1 MSENNIKKA
10 IPNVLT
16 LFRCLISILLPIL
29 IIYGGETGAILSA
42 PLLLLAGLSDYFD
55 GFYARKYNVVS
66 ILGKVLDPIADKLLV
81 IGVLLS
87 LASENLLD
95 FYFGF
100 IPSLIII
107 LREIFI
113 SGLRESV
120 SSYNFT
126 LKVSVLAKWKTTI
139 QLFACGSFLV
149 WRMNEYFYNI
159 DFLGIISYCLLWLAS
174 IITLITGFQYA
185 VSVINFFK
193 KNKILTFLNF
203 YKSTKNS

>member
-1 MSENNIKKA
+1 MSGKNIKKA
-10 IPNVLT
+10 IPNALT

-29 IIYGGETGAILSA
+29 IIYGGETGAILAA

-66 ILGKVLDPIADKLLV
+66 VFGKILDPIADKLLV

-159 DFLGIISYCLLWLAS
+159 DFLGFISYSLLWLAS

-193 KNKILTFLNF
+193 KHNENL
-203 YKSTKNS
+203 

>member
-1 MSENNIKKA
+1 MSDNNIKKA
-10 IPNVLT
+10 IPNALT

-29 IIYGGETGAILSA
+29 IIYGGEIGAILAA

-66 ILGKVLDPIADKLLV
+66 ILGKILDPIADKLLV

-139 QLFACGSFLV
+139 QLIACGSFLV

-159 DFLGIISYCLLWLAS
+159 DFLGFISYCLLWLAS

-193 KNKILTFLNF
+193 KNNE
-203 YKSTKNS
+203 NS

>member
-1 MSENNIKKA
+1 MSDNNIKKA
-10 IPNVLT
+10 IPNALT
-16 LFRCLISILLPIL
+16 LFRCLVSILLPIL
-29 IIYGGETGAILSA
+29 IIYGGETGAILAA

-66 ILGKVLDPIADKLLV
+66 VFGKILDPIADKLLV

-120 SSYNFT
+120 SSHNFT

-159 DFLGIISYCLLWLAS
+159 DFLGFISYSLLWLAS

-193 KNKILTFLNF
+193 KHNENL
-203 YKSTKNS
+203 

>member
-1 MSENNIKKA
+1 MSENNIIKA
-10 IPNVLT
+10 IPNALT

-29 IIYGGETGAILSA
+29 IIYGGEIGAILAA

-95 FYFGF
+95 FYYGF

-139 QLFACGSFLV
+139 QLIACGSFLV

-159 DFLGIISYCLLWLAS
+159 DFLGFISYCLLWLAS

-193 KNKILTFLNF
+193 KNNE
-203 YKSTKNS
+203 NS

>member
-1 MSENNIKKA
+1 MSDNNIKKA
-10 IPNVLT
+10 IPNTLT

-29 IIYGGETGAILSA
+29 IIYGGETGAILAA

-55 GFYARKYNVVS
+55 GFFARKYNVVS

-87 LASENLLD
+87 LASENLLN

-159 DFLGIISYCLLWLAS
+159 DSLGLISYCLLWLAS

-193 KNKILTFLNF
+193 KNNE
-203 YKSTKNS
+203 NS

>member
-1 MSENNIKKA
+1 MSDNNIKKA
-10 IPNVLT
+10 IPNALT
-16 LFRCLISILLPIL
+16 LFRCLIAILLPIL
-29 IIYGGETGAILSA
+29 IIYGGETGAILAA

-159 DFLGIISYCLLWLAS
+159 DSLGLISYCLLWLAS

-193 KNKILTFLNF
+193 KNNE
-203 YKSTKNS
+203 NS

>member
-1 MSENNIKKA
+1 MSDNNIKKA
-10 IPNVLT
+10 IPNTLT
-16 LFRCLISILLPIL
+16 LFRCLVSILLPIL
-29 IIYGGETGAILSA
+29 IIYGGETGAILAA

-55 GFYARKYNVVS
+55 GFFARKYNVVS

-159 DFLGIISYCLLWLAS
+159 DSLKTPS
-174 IITLITGFQYA
+174 
-185 VSVINFFK
+185 
-193 KNKILTFLNF
+193 
-203 YKSTKNS
+203 

>member
-1 MSENNIKKA
+1 MSGKNIKKA
-10 IPNVLT
+10 IPNALT

-29 IIYGGETGAILSA
+29 IIYGGETGAILAA

-66 ILGKVLDPIADKLLV
+66 VFGKILDPIADKLLV

-120 SSYNFT
+120 SSHNFT

-159 DFLGIISYCLLWLAS
+159 DFLGFISYSLLWLAS

-185 VSVINFFK
+185 VTVINFFK
-193 KNKILTFLNF
+193 KNNENL
-203 YKSTKNS
+203 

>member
-1 MSENNIKKA
+1 MSDNNIKKA
-10 IPNVLT
+10 IPNTLT

-29 IIYGGETGAILSA
+29 IIYGGEPGAILAA

-55 GFYARKYNVVS
+55 GFFARKYNVVS

-95 FYFGF
+95 FYYGF

-139 QLFACGSFLV
+139 QLIACGSFLV

-159 DFLGIISYCLLWLAS
+159 DFLGFISYCLLWLAS

-193 KNKILTFLNF
+193 KNNE
-203 YKSTKNS
+203 NS

>member
-1 MSENNIKKA
+1 MSDNNIKKA
-10 IPNVLT
+10 IPNALT

-29 IIYGGETGAILSA
+29 IIYGGETGAILAA

-55 GFYARKYNVVS
+55 GYYARKYNVVS

-159 DFLGIISYCLLWLAS
+159 DFLGFISYCLLWLAS

-193 KNKILTFLNF
+193 K
-203 YKSTKNS
+203 

>member
-1 MSENNIKKA
+1 MSGKNIKKA
-10 IPNVLT
+10 IPNALT

-29 IIYGGETGAILSA
+29 IIYGGETGAILAA

-159 DFLGIISYCLLWLAS
+159 DFLGFISYSLLWLAS
-174 IITLITGFQYA
+174 IITLITGFQY
-185 VSVINFFK
+185 VVTVINFFK
-193 KNKILTFLNF
+193 KNNENL
-203 YKSTKNS
+203 

>member
-1 MSENNIKKA
+1 MSSNNIKKT
-10 IPNVLT
+10 IPNALT
-16 LFRCLISILLPIL
+16 LFRCLVSILLPIL
-29 IIYGGETGAILSA
+29 IIYGGETGAILAA

-159 DFLGIISYCLLWLAS
+159 DFLGFISYCLLWLAS

-193 KNKILTFLNF
+193 KNNE
-203 YKSTKNS
+203 NS

>member
-1 MSENNIKKA
+1 MSGKNIKKA
-10 IPNVLT
+10 IPNALT

-29 IIYGGETGAILSA
+29 IVYGGETGAILSA
-42 PLLLLAGLSDYFD
+42 PLLLLAGLSDYLD

-66 ILGKVLDPIADKLLV
+66 VFGKILDPIADKLLV

-120 SSYNFT
+120 SSHNFT

-159 DFLGIISYCLLWLAS
+159 DFLGFISYSLLWLAS

-185 VSVINFFK
+185 VSVVNFFK
-193 KNKILTFLNF
+193 KHNENL
-203 YKSTKNS
+203 

>member
-1 MSENNIKKA
+1 MSGKNIKKA
-10 IPNVLT
+10 IPNALT

-29 IIYGGETGAILSA
+29 IIYGGETGAILAA

-66 ILGKVLDPIADKLLV
+66 VFGKILDPIADKLLV

-113 SGLRESV
+113 SGLRESL
-120 SSYNFT
+120 SSHNFN
-126 LKVSVLAKWKTTI
+126 LRVSVLAKWKTTI

-159 DFLGIISYCLLWLAS
+159 DFLGFISYSLLWLAS

-185 VSVINFFK
+185 VTVINFFK
-193 KNKILTFLNF
+193 KNNENL
-203 YKSTKNS
+203 

>member
-1 MSENNIKKA
+1 MSDNNIKKA
-10 IPNVLT
+10 IPNALT

-29 IIYGGETGAILSA
+29 IIYGGEPGAILAA

-55 GFYARKYNVVS
+55 GFFARKYNVVS

-159 DFLGIISYCLLWLAS
+159 DSLGFISYCLLWLAS

-193 KNKILTFLNF
+193 KNNE
-203 YKSTKNS
+203 NS

>member
-1 MSENNIKKA
+1 MSDNNIKKA
-10 IPNVLT
+10 IPNALT
-16 LFRCLISILLPIL
+16 LFRCLVSILLPIL
-29 IIYGGETGAILSA
+29 IIYGGETGAILAA

-159 DFLGIISYCLLWLAS
+159 DFLGFISYCLLWLAS

-193 KNKILTFLNF
+193 KNNE
-203 YKSTKNS
+203 SS

>member
-10 IPNVLT
+10 IPNALT

-29 IIYGGETGAILSA
+29 IIYGGETGAILAA

-55 GFYARKYNVVS
+55 GFFARKYNVVS

-159 DFLGIISYCLLWLAS
+159 DFLGFISYCLLWLAS

-193 KNKILTFLNF
+193 KNNE
-203 YKSTKNS
+203 NS

>member
-1 MSENNIKKA
+1 MSDNNIKKA
-10 IPNVLT
+10 IPNTLT

-29 IIYGGETGAILSA
+29 IIYGGEPGAILAA

-55 GFYARKYNVVS
+55 GFFARKYNVVS

-126 LKVSVLAKWKTTI
+126 LKVSILAKWKTTI

-149 WRMNEYFYNI
+149 WRMNEYFYSI
-159 DFLGIISYCLLWLAS
+159 DFLGFISYCLLWLAS

-193 KNKILTFLNF
+193 KNNE
-203 YKSTKNS
+203 SS

>member
-1 MSENNIKKA
+1 MSSNNIKKT
-10 IPNVLT
+10 IPNALT
-16 LFRCLISILLPIL
+16 LFRCLVSILLPIL
-29 IIYGGETGAILSA
+29 IIYGGETGAILAA

-55 GFYARKYNVVS
+55 GYYARKYNVIS
-66 ILGKVLDPIADKLLV
+66 ILGEVLDPIADKLLV

-159 DFLGIISYCLLWLAS
+159 DFLGFISYCLLWLAS

-185 VSVINFFK
+185 LSVINFLK
-193 KNKILTFLNF
+193 KNNE
-203 YKSTKNS
+203 NS

>member
-10 IPNVLT
+10 IPNALT

-29 IIYGGETGAILSA
+29 IIYGGEIGAILAA

-55 GFYARKYNVVS
+55 GFFARKYNVVS

-139 QLFACGSFLV
+139 QLIACGSFLV

-159 DFLGIISYCLLWLAS
+159 DFLGFISYCLLWLAS

-193 KNKILTFLNF
+193 KNNE
-203 YKSTKNS
+203 NS

>member
-1 MSENNIKKA
+1 MSDNNIKKA
-10 IPNVLT
+10 IPNALT
-16 LFRCLISILLPIL
+16 LFRCLVSILLPIL
-29 IIYGGETGAILSA
+29 IIYGGETGAILAA

-100 IPSLIII
+100 IPTLIII

-139 QLFACGSFLV
+139 QLIACGSFLV

-159 DFLGIISYCLLWLAS
+159 DFLGFISYCLLWLAS

-193 KNKILTFLNF
+193 KNNE
-203 YKSTKNS
+203 NS

>member
-1 MSENNIKKA
+1 MSGKNIKKA
-10 IPNVLT
+10 IPNALT
-16 LFRCLISILLPIL
+16 LLRCLISILLPIL
-29 IIYGGETGAILSA
+29 IVYGGETGAILSA
-42 PLLLLAGLSDYFD
+42 PLLLLAGLSDYLD

-66 ILGKVLDPIADKLLV
+66 VFGKILDPIADKLLV

-120 SSYNFT
+120 SSHNFN
-126 LKVSVLAKWKTTI
+126 LRVSVLAKWKTTI

-159 DFLGIISYCLLWLAS
+159 DFLGFISYSLLWLAS

-185 VSVINFFK
+185 VTVINFFK
-193 KNKILTFLNF
+193 KNNENL
-203 YKSTKNS
+203 

>member
-1 MSENNIKKA
+1 MSDNNIKKA
-10 IPNVLT
+10 IPNALT
-16 LFRCLISILLPIL
+16 LFRCLISIFLPIL
-29 IIYGGETGAILSA
+29 IIYGGETGAILAA

-55 GFYARKYNVVS
+55 GFFARKYNVVS

-120 SSYNFT
+120 SSYNFS

-159 DFLGIISYCLLWLAS
+159 DFLGFISYCLLWLAS

-193 KNKILTFLNF
+193 KNKE
-203 YKSTKNS
+203 NS

>member
-1 MSENNIKKA
+1 MSNNNIKKA
-10 IPNVLT
+10 IPNALT
-16 LFRCLISILLPIL
+16 LFRCLISILLPVL
-29 IIYGGETGAILSA
+29 IIYGGETGAILAA

-107 LREIFI
+107 LREMFI

-149 WRMNEYFYNI
+149 WRMNEYFYSI
-159 DFLGIISYCLLWLAS
+159 DFLGFISYCLLWLAS

-185 VSVINFFK
+185 ISVINFFK
-193 KNKILTFLNF
+193 KNNE
-203 YKSTKNS
+203 KS

>member
-1 MSENNIKKA
+1 MSDNNIKKA
-10 IPNVLT
+10 IPNTLT

-29 IIYGGETGAILSA
+29 IIYGGETGAILAA

-55 GFYARKYNVVS
+55 GFFARKYNVVS

-126 LKVSVLAKWKTTI
+126 LKVSILAKWKTTI

-159 DFLGIISYCLLWLAS
+159 DSLGFISYSLLWLAS

-193 KNKILTFLNF
+193 KNNE
-203 YKSTKNS
+203 SS

>member
-1 MSENNIKKA
+1 MSDNNIKKA
-10 IPNVLT
+10 IPNALT

-29 IIYGGETGAILSA
+29 IIYGGETGAILAA

-55 GFYARKYNVVS
+55 GFFARKYNVVS

-139 QLFACGSFLV
+139 QLIACGSFLV

-159 DFLGIISYCLLWLAS
+159 DFLGFISYCLLWLAS

-193 KNKILTFLNF
+193 KNNE
-203 YKSTKNS
+203 NS

>member
-1 MSENNIKKA
+1 MSDNNIKKA
-10 IPNVLT
+10 IPNALT

-29 IIYGGETGAILSA
+29 IIYGGETGAILAA

-87 LASENLLD
+87 LASENLLN

-159 DFLGIISYCLLWLAS
+159 DFLGFISYCLLWIAS

-193 KNKILTFLNF
+193 KNNE
-203 YKSTKNS
+203 NS

>member
-1 MSENNIKKA
+1 MSGKNIKKA

-16 LFRCLISILLPIL
+16 SFRCLISILLPIL
-29 IIYGGETGAILSA
+29 IVYGGETGAILSA
-42 PLLLLAGLSDYFD
+42 PLLLLAGLSDYLD

-66 ILGKVLDPIADKLLV
+66 VFGKILDPIADKLLV

-120 SSYNFT
+120 SSHNFT

-159 DFLGIISYCLLWLAS
+159 DFFGFISYILLWLAS

-193 KNKILTFLNF
+193 KHNENL
-203 YKSTKNS
+203 

>member
-1 MSENNIKKA
+1 MSGKNIKKA
-10 IPNVLT
+10 IPNALT

-29 IIYGGETGAILSA
+29 IIYGGETGAILAA
-42 PLLLLAGLSDYFD
+42 PLLLLAGLSDYLD

-66 ILGKVLDPIADKLLV
+66 VFGKILDPIADKLLV

-120 SSYNFT
+120 SSHNFT

-159 DFLGIISYCLLWLAS
+159 DFLGFISYSLLWLAS

-193 KNKILTFLNF
+193 KHNENL
-203 YKSTKNS
+203 

>member
-1 MSENNIKKA
+1 MFGKNIKKA
-10 IPNVLT
+10 IPNALT

-29 IIYGGETGAILSA
+29 IVYGGETGAILSA
-42 PLLLLAGLSDYFD
+42 PLLLLAGLSDYLD

-66 ILGKVLDPIADKLLV
+66 VFGKILDPIADKLLV

-120 SSYNFT
+120 SSHNFT

-159 DFLGIISYCLLWLAS
+159 DFLGFISYSLLWLAS

-193 KNKILTFLNF
+193 KHNENL
-203 YKSTKNS
+203 

>member
-1 MSENNIKKA
+1 MSDNNIKKA
-10 IPNVLT
+10 IPNALT
-16 LFRCLISILLPIL
+16 LFRCLVSILLPIL
-29 IIYGGETGAILSA
+29 IIYGGETGAILAA

-100 IPSLIII
+100 IPTLIII

-159 DFLGIISYCLLWLAS
+159 DFLGFISYCLLWLAS

-185 VSVINFFK
+185 ENVINFFK
-193 KNKILTFLNF
+193 KNNE
-203 YKSTKNS
+203 NS

>member
-1 MSENNIKKA
+1 MSDNNIKKA
-10 IPNVLT
+10 IPNALT

-29 IIYGGETGAILSA
+29 IIYGGEPGAILAA

-55 GFYARKYNVVS
+55 GFFARKYNVVS

-159 DFLGIISYCLLWLAS
+159 DFLGFISYCLLWLAS

-193 KNKILTFLNF
+193 KNNE
-203 YKSTKNS
+203 NS

>member
-1 MSENNIKKA
+1 MSDNNIKKT
-10 IPNVLT
+10 IPNTLT

-29 IIYGGETGAILSA
+29 IIYGGETGAILAA

-55 GFYARKYNVVS
+55 GFFARKYNVVS

-139 QLFACGSFLV
+139 QLIACGSFLV

-159 DFLGIISYCLLWLAS
+159 DFLGFISYCLLWLAS

-193 KNKILTFLNF
+193 KNNE
-203 YKSTKNS
+203 NS

>member
-1 MSENNIKKA
+1 MSDNNIKKA
-10 IPNVLT
+10 IPNALT

-29 IIYGGETGAILSA
+29 IIYGGEIGAILAA

-95 FYFGF
+95 FYYGF

-126 LKVSVLAKWKTTI
+126 LKVSILAKWKTTI

-159 DFLGIISYCLLWLAS
+159 DFLGFISYCLLWLAS

-193 KNKILTFLNF
+193 KNNE
-203 YKSTKNS
+203 SS

>member
-1 MSENNIKKA
+1 MSDNNIKKA
-10 IPNVLT
+10 IPNTLT

-29 IIYGGETGAILSA
+29 IIYGGEPGAILAA

-55 GFYARKYNVVS
+55 GFFARKYNVVS
-66 ILGKVLDPIADKLLV
+66 TLGKILDPIADKLLV

-120 SSYNFT
+120 SSYNFA

-159 DFLGIISYCLLWLAS
+159 DFLGFISYCLLWLAS

-193 KNKILTFLNF
+193 KNNE
-203 YKSTKNS
+203 NS

>member
-1 MSENNIKKA
+1 MSSNNIKKT
-10 IPNVLT
+10 IPNALT
-16 LFRCLISILLPIL
+16 LFRCLVSILLPIL
-29 IIYGGETGAILSA
+29 IIYGGETGAILAA

-55 GFYARKYNVVS
+55 GYYARKYNVIS

-159 DFLGIISYCLLWLAS
+159 DFLGFISYCLLWLAS

-193 KNKILTFLNF
+193 KNNE
-203 YKSTKNS
+203 NS

>member
-1 MSENNIKKA
+1 MSDNIKKT
-10 IPNVLT
+10 IPNALT
-16 LFRCLISILLPIL
+16 LFRCLVSILLPIL
-29 IIYGGETGAILSA
+29 IIYGGETGAILAA

-55 GFYARKYNVVS
+55 GFFARKYNVVS

-159 DFLGIISYCLLWLAS
+159 DFLGFISYCLLWLAS

-193 KNKILTFLNF
+193 KNNE
-203 YKSTKNS
+203 NS

>member
-1 MSENNIKKA
+1 MSGKNIKKA

-29 IIYGGETGAILSA
+29 IVYGGETGAILSA
-42 PLLLLAGLSDYFD
+42 PLLLLAGLSDYLD

-66 ILGKVLDPIADKLLV
+66 VFGKILDPIADKLLV

-120 SSYNFT
+120 SSHNFT

-159 DFLGIISYCLLWLAS
+159 DFLGFISYSLLWLAS

-193 KNKILTFLNF
+193 KHNENL
-203 YKSTKNS
+203 

>member
-1 MSENNIKKA
+1 MFVNNIKKA
-10 IPNVLT
+10 IPNALT
-16 LFRCLISILLPIL
+16 LFRCLVSILLPIL
-29 IIYGGETGAILSA
+29 IIYGGETGAILAA

-100 IPSLIII
+100 IPTLIII

-159 DFLGIISYCLLWLAS
+159 DFLGFISYCLLWLAS

-185 VSVINFFK
+185 ESVINFFK
-193 KNKILTFLNF
+193 KNNE
-203 YKSTKNS
+203 NS